1 MVREEMSSGGDQQS
15 VVVSPDEIRARDISG
30 VLEALSPLL
39 SDPDRARRGL
49 ESVAIVV
56 DGYGER
62 AEQLWQIPE
71 VRSYLQ
77 RLDEQFPYWFY
88 FLDKQGPDLFTVVR
102 SVLPIDFTPDKLGER
117 LKDWWLPA
125 VEQITGFAEFDED
138 ATDRIIQRSL
148 TYLRQ
153 SSEEWVAP
161 APPTYVTPVEL
172 LPEEPDEPE
181 YEDEPDERLDP
192 VAVMGDLVELLGEL
206 PGRTRPGDDL
216 LVYLWSV
223 LKEKNLVRHQTQV
236 EHVRAVASLL
246 ALHRLKTVFSLV
258 AFEEDAERTYSFP
271 SAELIDDYPKAEPFW
286 IGVHAGADATFDALI
301 DPAGG
306 PDWLVEALNDLARGQ
321 YDEIVSMLRRLL
333 GENALFAALLT
344 ASSEGAVYPVPED
357 LVNEITDGDLEGLTG
372 VWDWLREQGR

>member
-15 VVVSPDEIRARDISG
+15 VVVSRDEVRARDISG
-30 VLEALSPLL
+30 VLKTLSPLL
-39 SDPDRARRGL
+39 TDPGLARRGL
-49 ESVAIVV
+49 ESVGIVV

-88 FLDKQGPDLFTVVR
+88 FLDKQGPDLFNVVR

-153 SSEEWVAP
+153 SSEEWAPP
-161 APPTYVTPVEL
+161 APPTYVTPIES
-172 LPEEPDEPE
+172 LPEEPEQP
-181 YEDEPDERLDP
+181 EDEPDERLDP
-192 VAVMGDLVELLGEL
+192 LVVMGDLAELLAEL

-246 ALHRLKTVFSLV
+246 ALHRLKTVFALV
-258 AFEEDAERTYSFP
+258 AFEEDAEQVYSFP
-271 SAELIDDYPKAEPFW
+271 SAELIDDYPRAEPFW

-301 DPAGG
+301 DPTGG

-344 ASSEGAVYPVPED
+344 ASSDGAVYPVPED